1 MGEDDGCLAGGGDI
15 SRFKVTSENSYQGIE
30 FPWRSPSIRL
40 REGGPPSSPRPPLFA
55 RPITK
60 IYFRL
65 FREERAKPTNP
76 FSILSTRFCPR
87 SCVSRR
93 HVHRT
98 PSSPPPPSIFTTT
111 THPTRVSS
119 SISQAFLLF
128 IPLGER
134 TLEILVSDNRDR
146 ILFAII
152 GGDEPRL
159 PYRVPSTAKFP
170 WKSSLETPRELYLY
184 LFDEVDI
191 PSSALLSRVYIHL

>member
-1 MGEDDGCLAGGGDI
+1 MKESLDPPPGGGASLLPSPAIIRAADNENLFSPLPRGACETNQPFLHPLHPFLSPFVRI
-15 SRFKVTSENSYQGIE
+15 SPPRTPY
-30 FPWRSPSIRL
+30 PL
-40 REGGPPSSPRPPLFA
+40 LPSSSFDFHHHDSSNA
-55 RPITK
+55 RI
-60 IYFRL
+60 IEHF
-65 FREERAKPTNP
+65 E
-76 FSILSTRFCPR
+76 
-87 SCVSRR
+87 
-93 HVHRT
+93 
-98 PSSPPPPSIFTTT
+98 
-111 THPTRVSS
+111 
-119 SISQAFLLF
+119 AFLLF

-191 PSSALLSRVYIHL
+191 PSPPLLSRVYIHL